1 MFQKAMSVRV
11 GQNVDPKYVNRLLAT
26 NFEVMDEMGMDTM
39 VPFLQDVVCIDG
51 LVGSLAKLFVANP
64 SFMPQTV
71 NHVGIP
77 SLVDWIGHVSM
88 MTLYSVLHATATPVM
103 TPFVDSME
111 DPRQKFQWRR
121 RMEAWKFGSGSDYI
135 LPSDE

>member
-1 MFQKAMSVRV
+1 VA
-11 GQNVDPKYVNRLLAT
+11 DPT
-26 NFEVMDEMGMDTM
+26 
-39 VPFLQDVVCIDG
+39 
-51 LVGSLAKLFVANP
+51 
-64 SFMPQTV
+64 FMPQIV

-88 MTLYSVLHATATPVM
+88 MTLYSVLHAAASPVIS
-103 TPFVDSME
+103 PFVDSMQ
-111 DPRQKFQWRR
+111 DPRKKFQWRR